1 MDYITLDYVKK
12 IFPKRNDDSNKG
24 DYGRLFCL
32 CGSYCMA
39 GAAIMAAKSAIKSGV
54 GIVDVALDNS
64 IYPIVAS
71 NVVEAVYT
79 IIDDEFNLTDC
90 LNKSSACVVG
100 CGLSINDKTRKIVK
114 DVISYKD
121 IPIVID
127 ADGINIISE
136 NIDILK
142 TAGENIILTPHLKEM
157 SRILLEDVSVIKNN
171 KCEIAKNF
179 ASKFKISLVLKD
191 HETVIALPNGEVYL
205 NNIGNA
211 GMAKGGSGDVLSGMI
226 SSFLAQGMNIKDALL
241 CGVYLHAK
249 AGDNCARKLSKVS
262 MTPID
267 IINELPNVFLE
278 INR

>member
-1 MDYITLDYVKK
+1 MNYITLDYIKK
-12 IFPKRNDDSNKG
+12 VFPKRNEDSNKG
-24 DYGRLFCL
+24 DYGRLLCV

-39 GAAIMAAKSAIKSGV
+39 GAAIMAAKAAIKSGV
-54 GIVDVALDNS
+54 GIVNVALDKS

-71 NVVEAVYT
+71 NVIEAVYT
-79 IIDDEFNLTDC
+79 IIDDEFDVYRNL
-90 LNKSSACVVG
+90 KSSSACVVG
-100 CGLSINDKTRKIVK
+100 CGISINDKTRKLVK
-114 DVISYKD
+114 DIILCKD
-121 IPIVID
+121 KPIVID

-142 TAGENIILTPHLKEM
+142 TAGKNIILTPHLKEM
-157 SRILLEDVSVIKNN
+157 SRLLNEDVNVIKNN
-171 KCEIAKNF
+171 KYEIAKNF
-179 ASKFKISLVLKD
+179 ACKFGISLVLKD
-191 HETVIALPNGEVYL
+191 HETVIALSNGELYV

-211 GMAKGGSGDVLSGMI
+211 GMAKAGSGDVLSGMI
-226 SSFLAQGMNIKDALL
+226 SSFLAQGMSIKDALL

-249 AGDNCARKLSKVS
+249 SGDNCAKKLSKVS